1 MPVQA
6 QGIFWRFRPARFL
19 EGEGPQAGPVRLNL
33 RRIFI
38 LPTRYGLLFGALLLV
53 MLLGSINYGNSL
65 GFLLT
70 FLLGGLALVS
80 ILYTYLNLAGLE
92 ISAARC
98 GPVFAGEPAAFA
110 FHVSNP
116 GNEVRH
122 SVSFQLPGLPAEISD
137 VAANEISTLQLL
149 CPAPRRGVLKMGRFT
164 IATRFPL
171 GLFWAWSPLDLD
183 LHCLVY
189 PHPAAGYRPYPTG
202 GDELDSGPGLKGGDD
217 FAGLRAHQRGEPLH
231 HIHWKLA
238 AREQGLW
245 SKQYGGGPHELWLE
259 WDAVNE
265 QDTEARLSQLCRWV
279 LDAHTAALRY
289 GLRLPGL
296 TLPPAQGEAHR
307 AACLRALALFGLP
320 T

>member
-1 MPVQA
+1 MAVQA
-6 QGIFWRFRPARFL
+6 QGFFWRFRPARFL
-19 EGEGPQAGPVRLNL
+19 EGEGPQTGPIRLNL

-38 LPTRYGLLFGALLLV
+38 LPTRYGLLFGALLVV
-53 MLLGSINYGNSL
+53 MLLGSINYANSL

-98 GPVFAGEPAAFA
+98 EPVFAGEPASFVLHAA
-110 FHVSNP
+110 NP
-116 GNEVRH
+116 GGAMRH
-122 SVSFQLPGLPAEISD
+122 SVSFQLAGLPAQLTD
-137 VAANEISTLQLL
+137 LPPNEISTVQLL
-149 CPAPRRGVLKMGRFT
+149 HPAPRRGLLKMGRFT
-164 IATRFPL
+164 VSTRFPL

-183 LHCLVY
+183 MRCLVY
-189 PHPAAGYRPYPTG
+189 PQPAVGYRPYPSS
-202 GDELDSGPGLKGGDD
+202 GDELDSGPGQKGGDD

-245 SKQYGGGPHELWLE
+245 SKQFGGGPSELWLE
-259 WDAVNE
+259 WDAVTDP
-265 QDTEARLSQLCRWV
+265 DTEARLSRLCRWV
-279 LDAHTAALRY
+279 LDANTAGLRY

-296 TLPPAQGEAHR
+296 TLAPAQGEAHR
-307 AACLRALALFGLP
+307 AACLRSLALFGLAP
-320 T
+320 